1 MRELKFRSL
10 VNRTLLFDSYLL
22 LFQCQ
27 VDGKLIIA
35 AAQELWVH
43 QAARLLK

>member
-1 MRELKFRSL
+1 M
-10 VNRTLLFDSYLL
+10 NRILLSDSSLLF
-22 LFQCQ
+22 FQCQ
-27 VDGKLIIA
+27 VDGKLITA